1 MSAPSSFIQG
11 KTIGQSNAAEV
22 ITGAVSILVA
32 VALLVLVYLHNGSSS
47 LSGYEI
53 TARIDKADGLG
64 VGTDVRLA
72 GIKIGSVTSFTLDPN
87 NFLVTVHMNIHDDV
101 KIPTDSS
108 LAVSQSSILGSQYIV
123 IQPGGDTTNI
133 APGGAITNASG
144 SIDLLGLINRMMAPP
159 QSAPKPQQSAPPS
172 P

>member
-1 MSAPSSFIQG
+1 MSAAG

-22 ITGAVSILVA
+22 ITGAIAIVVA
-32 VALLVLVYLHNGSSS
+32 VALLGLIYLHNGSSS

-53 TARIDKADGLG
+53 TAKIDKADGLG

-72 GIKIGSVTSFTLDPN
+72 GIKIGSVTSFSLDPN

-123 IQPGGDTTNI
+123 IQPGGDSTNI
-133 APGGAITNASG
+133 QPGGTVSNATG

-159 QSAPKPQQSAPPS
+159 SSSQSAPKPQQSAPPS

>member
-1 MSAPSSFIQG
+1 MSAAG

-22 ITGAVSILVA
+22 ITGVITILVVA
-32 VALLVLVYLHNGSSS
+32 ALLGLAWLHNSSS
-47 LSGYEI
+47 GLSGYEI
-53 TARIDKADGLG
+53 TAKIDKADGLG

-72 GIKIGSVTSFTLDPN
+72 GIQIGSVTSFSLDPN

-133 APGGAITNASG
+133 QPGGSISNASG

-159 QSAPKPQQSAPPS
+159 SSPAPKPQQSAPPS

>member
-1 MSAPSSFIQG
+1 MSAAG
-11 KTIGQSNAAEV
+11 KTIGHSNAAEV
-22 ITGAVSILVA
+22 ITGLITLLVA
-32 VALLVLVYLHNGSSS
+32 AAILGLIYLHSGSSS

-53 TARIDKADGLG
+53 TAKIDKADGLG

-123 IQPGGDTTNI
+123 IQPGGDTSNI
-133 APGGAITNASG
+133 QPGGAISNASG

-159 QSAPKPQQSAPPS
+159 SSSPPAPKPEQSAPPS